1 MLNQVSLVAKTKGK
15 QISIERMKTESEQS
29 LRTILKLCLFLE
41 PFFRTFFLE
50 HFF

>member
-1 MLNQVSLVAKTKGK
+1 MLNQVRLVAKKTKGK

-41 PFFRTFFLE
+41 LFLE